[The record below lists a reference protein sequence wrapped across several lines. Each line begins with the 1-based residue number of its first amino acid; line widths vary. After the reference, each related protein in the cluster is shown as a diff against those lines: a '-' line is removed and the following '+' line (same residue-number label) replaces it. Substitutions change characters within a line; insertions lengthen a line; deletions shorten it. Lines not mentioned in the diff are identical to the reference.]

1 MSSHEF
7 SASQAAGMRAAAH
20 PSPVQVIAVSGG
32 KGGVGKTCVSVNL
45 ATALA
50 KAGKRV
56 LVLDGDL
63 SLATVDVLLGVTP
76 RYTLEHV
83 LNGQCTLEEAI
94 TETRQGFRI
103 IPAASGVARLS
114 ELGAREHLG
123 IVQAFSNLTTEVDVL
138 IVDTAAGIA
147 DGVRQFCQAAQHVLV
162 VLRDEPTSLTDA
174 YALVKVLRRDHG
186 MTHFRVLAN
195 MTQHPGDGETLFR
208 KLERVTSRFLD
219 VVVEY
224 AGEIPEDPLVRQA
237 IKEQRSVLDAFPS
250 SPAAI
255 AFRRL
260 AKVTQSWPVATGPR
274 GNLEFFV
281 ERLVAGPSQRL
292 EPAP

>member
-1 MSSHEF
+1 MSSREF
-7 SASQAAGMRAAAH
+7 TTRQAAGMRAAAH
-20 PSPVQVIAVSGG
+20 PQPVQVIAVSGG

-50 KAGKRV
+50 ASGKRV

-63 SLATVDVLLGVTP
+63 GLANVDVLLGITP

-83 LNGQCTLEEAI
+83 ISGQCTLDEAI
-94 TETRQGFRI
+94 VATKQGFRI
-103 IPAASGVARLS
+103 IPAASGVARLA
-114 ELGAREHLG
+114 ELGTREHLG
-123 IVQAFSNLTTEVDVL
+123 IVQAFSNLTTEIDVL

-147 DGVRQFCQAAQHVLV
+147 DGVRQFCQAAQEVLV

-174 YALVKVLRRDHG
+174 YALIKVLRRDHG
-186 MTHFRVLAN
+186 LTRFRILAN

-208 KLERVTSRFLD
+208 KLERVTARFLD

-224 AGEIPEDPLVRQA
+224 SGEIPEDPLVRQSV
-237 IKEQRSVLDAFPS
+237 KEQRSVLDAYPA
-250 SPAAI
+250 SPAAV

-260 AKVTQSWPVATGPR
+260 AKTALSWPAATRPR

-281 ERLVAGPSQRL
+281 ERLVAAPRAV
-292 EPAP
+292 PAP